1 LPITNF
7 LKLIAVQK
15 VRNKIQGCNFM
26 HRINAQKN
34 IQTVSATPR
43 DKQQIATLEKLALK
57 IEKNPETVDLSILKD
72 ITLFKLEQ
80 LSAEFERI
88 DHSLAADFKQYIQDI
103 KSGATIGAVVH
114 MEGLLD
120 NSSLNG
126 EQKEKVRSAYKLLKA
141 YDDKKDDTGY
151 HQ

>member
-1 LPITNF
+1 M
-7 LKLIAVQK
+7 Q
-15 VRNKIQGCNFM
+15 
-26 HRINAQKN
+26 RINAQKG
-34 IQTVSATPR
+34 IQTVPTTTR
-43 DKQQIATLEKLALK
+43 DKQHLATLEKLALK
-57 IEKNPETVDLSILKD
+57 IEKNPENVDISILKD
-72 ITLFKLEQ
+72 VTLFKLEQ
-80 LSAEFERI
+80 LSEEFEKI

-126 EQKEKVRSAYKLLKA
+126 EQKEKVRSTYKLLKA